1 MNKVAKLVFGGAF
14 LMLLSSCTNQNEE
27 STRHFCDNEKALLF
41 PYYQE
46 PWDST
51 FNINWDL
58 SLSMDELYKS
68 AVAQTGEDTCSGGRV
83 YASRIKLSDENYVF
97 ISTEISKRHC
107 PCCPQRPPGLRA
119 VPLHIHI
126 ISDSITLV
134 DWDTIHTKNLES
146 ALASWTRLS
155 RINMQNRHITFEL
168 QWLENVAEHT
178 LKAHIMALIESYV
191 NFLKLRTDWVDDEIC
206 AQDVTSEIEEGRF
219 PKFVLFI
226 EGVQPPPPPPPP
238 IQDSLIH
245 SGNMD

>member
-1 MNKVAKLVFGGAF
+1 MNKVAKLVFGCAF
-14 LMLLSSCTNQNEE
+14 PMLLSTCSNQNDD
-27 STRHFCDNEKALLF
+27 STRRFCDNEKALLF

-46 PWDST
+46 SWDST

-97 ISTEISKRHC
+97 MSTEISKRHC

-146 ALASWTRLS
+146 ALASLTSQSRLE
-155 RINMQNRHITFEL
+155 IQNRFILFEL
-168 QWLENVAEHT
+168 RWSEQISKHT
-178 LKAHIMALIESYV
+178 LKAHIIALIEAYLDY
-191 NFLKLRTDWVDDEIC
+191 LKSRTDWVNDDIC
-206 AQDVTSEIEEGRF
+206 AQDLASEIEERRF
-219 PKFVLFI
+219 PKFVLII
-226 EGVQPPPPPPPP
+226 ERAQPPPPPPPIP
-238 IQDSLIH
+238 DSIKD
-245 SGNMD
+245 SGNYE